1 MNYTSCKIKF
11 PCSSSL
17 SLSRSLCLSL
27 SLFLPPPTPP
37 HPLSP
42 PSLALSPALSAPPS
56 PPSPSLSFYPS
67 ASLCPAPF
75 THQLFAMIRTAC
87 KRDRTINAPCPSV
100 LDRCD
105 CLLQVPQVRSGRQ
118 PGAHQVLGVWRHA
131 VFPELLLPDR
141 HRRHHRWCRHAAH
154 CCLRGWQQHL
164 PQVSGVTLCVPL
176 VWLS

>member
-1 MNYTSCKIKF
+1 MNYTSCKNKVSLFKF
-11 PCSSSL
+11 SVSL
-17 SLSRSLCLSL
+17 SLSLSL
-27 SLFLPPPTPP
+27 SLSFSPHPPPLSFS
-37 HPLSP
+37 PLSC
-42 PSLALSPALSAPPS
+42 SLSRSFCPPS

-67 ASLCPAPF
+67 VSLCPAHF
-75 THQLFAMIRTAC
+75 THQLFTMIRTAC
-87 KRDRTINAPCPSV
+87 KRDRTINAPGPSV

-176 VWLS
+176 VWLSW